1 MCVYIDFCLA
11 FSLVVSDLFQ
21 ISRISGVFF
30 RLTWGEGWWGGGGI
44 QSVTNDKL
52 VRAKTAN
59 VCRFV
64 KILQVY

>member
-21 ISRISGVFF
+21 IYVFLGFFF
-30 RLTWGEGWWGGGGI
+30 RLTWGEGWGGGGI